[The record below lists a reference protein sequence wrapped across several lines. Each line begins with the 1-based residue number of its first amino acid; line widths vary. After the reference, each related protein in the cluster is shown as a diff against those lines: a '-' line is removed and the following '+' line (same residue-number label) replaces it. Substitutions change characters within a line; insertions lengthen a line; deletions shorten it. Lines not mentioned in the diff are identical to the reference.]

1 MIILLAD
8 RDPRVFDRTITTHD
22 GDIKSLGARGAQP
35 PTACHPIR
43 MRRIQGTQ
51 IVVYR
56 NSLFCGK
63 RPKYSVVHLPS
74 RYTVGIFSVVTSACK
89 RPFLYGSIFFC
100 RQLCCK
106 RIYRG
111 FQITRCVFVV

>member
-1 MIILLAD
+1 MIIENED
-8 RDPRVFDRTITTHD
+8 SVPRVLDRTITSHD
-22 GDIKSLGARGAQP
+22 GEMIFIGAGGAQP
-35 PTACHPIR
+35 PSGCHPIR
-43 MRRIQGTQ
+43 MCRLQGTQ

-56 NSLFCGK
+56 KRFRCGK
-63 RPKYSVVHLPS
+63 RPEYSVIHLPS
-74 RYTVGIFSVVTSACK
+74 RYTVGIFSVVTSTCK

>member
-8 RDPRVFDRTITTHD
+8 RDPRVLDRTITTHD

-35 PTACHPIR
+35 PTAFHPIR

-63 RPKYSVVHLPS
+63 WPEYSVIHLPS

-111 FQITRCVFVV
+111 FQITRCVIVV

>member
-1 MIILLAD
+1 MIIHLED
-8 RDPRVFDRTITTHD
+8 RDSRVLDRTITTHD
-22 GDIKSLGARGAQP
+22 GEMIFIGAGGAQP
-35 PTACHPIR
+35 PSGCHPIR

-63 RPKYSVVHLPS
+63 RPEYSVIHLPS

-100 RQLCCK
+100 RQLFRK

>member
-1 MIILLAD
+1 MIIFLAD
-8 RDPRVFDRTITTHD
+8 RDPRVLDRTITTHD

-43 MRRIQGTQ
+43 MCRVQGTQ

-56 NSLFCGK
+56 KRFRCGK
-63 RPKYSVVHLPS
+63 RPEYSVIHLPS
-74 RYTVGIFSVVTSACK
+74 RYTVGIFSIVTSACK

-100 RQLCCK
+100 CQLFRK